1 MGLIGTKKHPNNQQ
15 RAAKRGLGW
24 VGVQG
29 SGYVGARGGKR
40 ESVRGET
47 EDGLPPERQRQASLS
62 LPLCLCQGLFL
73 SSGPVGIFLLI
84 SASFPLSLCDLHTN
98 TPL

>member
-29 SGYVGARGGKR
+29 SGCEGARGGKR

-62 LPLCLCQGLFL
+62 LSPSVSARVSFCLLGLLAFF
-73 SSGPVGIFLLI
+73 S
-84 SASFPLSLCDLHTN
+84 
-98 TPL
+98 